1 MPWANEPSQSMPVHK
16 TGLPHGQ
23 AQSPRR
29 RGIDPAAM
37 HVGAGQ
43 CDRLIPGRRVDG
55 GQRRLLVTRPQR
67 MAEPHTHHEDVS
79 GSRPSGLFRR
89 TSRWLRSM
97 DIASLALRAPIRSSR
112 PKVWA
117 HCVKCVWQSHNP
129 GITQRPSASM
139 MGAVPPVAVAEIR
152 EPAGVIAAIAPPLIA
167 MSTRRALPGNRALV
181 IIVIIPVPA
190 ILHQIR
196 RSWAHV
202 AETSY
207 ISVRASVAWPVAP
220 IPFTVP
226 PNCVASPSAS
236 RLNRLSNVHASLL

>member
-1 MPWANEPSQSMPVHK
+1 MAASVGCSSRDHSEWRNRIPTTK
-16 TGLPHGQ
+16 T
-23 AQSPRR
+23 
-29 RGIDPAAM
+29 
-37 HVGAGQ
+37 
-43 CDRLIPGRRVDG
+43 
-55 GQRRLLVTRPQR
+55 
-67 MAEPHTHHEDVS
+67 S

-89 TSRWLRSM
+89 ASRWLRSM

-181 IIVIIPVPA
+181 IIVIIACTCHPA
-190 ILHQIR
+190 SDQKAMGACGRNIVHIR
-196 RSWAHV
+196 
-202 AETSY
+202 
-207 ISVRASVAWPVAP
+207 
-220 IPFTVP
+220 
-226 PNCVASPSAS
+226 S
-236 RLNRLSNVHASLL
+236 RLGCLASYTNPLHRTPPLIVWRHLRRHV